1 MASSGRGTRFSR
13 PDYPGGREALGGND
27 RSLRGSYVH
36 SFWGAVLVRRS
47 LSRPPEL
54 LWRAAPWGRQI
65 LWGLGG
71 VYSGPTRAALGCSFR
86 INYSGGN
93 SIG

>member
-1 MASSGRGTRFSR
+1 MASFGRGTSSWR
-13 PDYPGGREALGGND
+13 PDHPGGKEVLGGRD
-27 RSLRGSYVH
+27 KSLHGSCGHCVRS
-36 SFWGAVLVRRS
+36 AVLVRRS
-47 LSRPPEL
+47 LSRLPKL

-71 VYSGPTRAALGCSFR
+71 GQSGPTRAALGCSFR
-86 INYSGGN
+86 INYSAGD